1 MLVRRERPDDAE
13 AIRQVHAAAFQE
25 GESTAQPVEVRL
37 VDDLRRSEAWLP
49 RLSLV
54 ADVDGEIIGHVV
66 CSRALLEPSEIPV
79 LGLAPIGVQP
89 GYQREGV
96 GAALMHAV
104 LGAADACDETLVG
117 LVGDPAYYSRFGFLP
132 AAALAIEAPD
142 PAWADYFQVR
152 PLWSY
157 TSRLRGRFRY
167 APPFEDR

>member
-117 LVGDPAYYSRFGFLP
+117 LVGDPAYYGRFGFVPGSQYGIEP
-132 AAALAIEAPD
+132 AVAGLAEF
-142 PAWADYFQVR
+142 FQVR
-152 PLWSY
+152 PLAMFVDG
-157 TSRLRGRFRY
+157 TAGVFRY
-167 APPFEDR
+167 ADTFDQL